1 MALATINRLPA
12 PGGVALRER
21 ARGLRLSIVLCVGVP
36 TLLAMIYYGL
46 IASDVYIAEAKF
58 TIRGDRAIPSSPV
71 ELALFGGG
79 GGEDGLVVR
88 EYVLSHGIVA
98 KLDRMVGL
106 RDAYQAEDIDYLQ
119 RLPADAS
126 HEELTEYFADMVD
139 VVYEP
144 ESAVTTLR
152 VRAFRREDAQR
163 IAQVTMNLS
172 ERLVNQLS
180 DRVAGDTLSFARGE
194 LARAEDRVAAAR
206 RALTVYR
213 DRTDAL
219 DPTQEAGAILGIVGK
234 LEEKLVQ
241 ERTQLMEYRS
251 YLRED
256 SARIAATKARIAA
269 LRAQI
274 AEERKR
280 LTGDDAGRMSQMVAD
295 YEGLQI
301 ELEFARKAYTA
312 MLGSLETAR
321 AEAQKQQ
328 KYLLPVVEPNL
339 PDEAL
344 EPRRVLGV
352 LTVFFCSLVVYGIG
366 ALLLAAIREHAE
378 V

>member
-1 MALATINRLPA
+1 MALATINQLPA
-12 PGGVALRER
+12 PGGFAAR
-21 ARGLRLSIVLCVGVP
+21 ARARALGLSLVICVGVP

-58 TIRGDRAIPSSPV
+58 TIRGDRAVPASPV

-88 EYVLSHGIVA
+88 EYILSHGIVA
-98 KLDRMVGL
+98 ELDELVGL
-106 RDAYQAEDIDYLQ
+106 REAYDDRSIDYLQ
-119 RLPADAS
+119 RLPAAAS
-126 HEELTEYFADMVD
+126 QEELTEYFADMVD

-144 ESAVTTLR
+144 DSAVTTLR
-152 VRAFRREDAQR
+152 VRAFQADDARR
-163 IAQVTMNLS
+163 IAQVVMNLS

-180 DRVAGDTLSFARGE
+180 DRVAGDMLSFARGE

-206 RALTVYR
+206 RAVTVYR

-219 DPTQEAGAILGIVGK
+219 DPAQEAGAILGIVGT
-234 LEEKLVQ
+234 LEEKLAQ

-251 YLRED
+251 YLREG
-256 SARIAATKARIAA
+256 SAQIAATKARIEA

-280 LTGDDAGRMSQMVAD
+280 LTGSNADRLSQVVAD
-295 YEGLQI
+295 YEDLQV
-301 ELEFARKAYTA
+301 ELEFARTAYTS

-328 KYLLPVVEPNL
+328 KYLLPVVAPNL
-339 PDEAL
+339 PDEPL
-344 EPRRVLGV
+344 EPRRMLGV

-378 V
+378 I